1 MIVVQRYTT
10 AVQICTDVH
19 YNCAD
24 MHRCTLQLRRY
35 AQMYTI
41 AVKIYTIAVQM
52 NTMSTQVYILAIVR
66 RNKIGTEFYSTWI
79 LFLFMNRNNFLRP
92 NFLEKKGTSRF
103 RRILQIKEQA
113 GPSSSIAG
121 V

>member
-92 NFLEKKGTSRF
+92 NFLERK
-103 RRILQIKEQA
+103 
-113 GPSSSIAG
+113 

>member
-1 MIVVQRYTT
+1 
-10 AVQICTDVH
+10 
-19 YNCAD
+19 
-24 MHRCTLQLRRY
+24 
-35 AQMYTI
+35 
-41 AVKIYTIAVQM
+41 M

-66 RNKIGTEFYSTWI
+66 RNEIGTEFYSTWI
-79 LFLFMNRNNFLRP
+79 LFLFMNRNSFLRP
-92 NFLEKKGTSRF
+92 NFLERKGTSRF